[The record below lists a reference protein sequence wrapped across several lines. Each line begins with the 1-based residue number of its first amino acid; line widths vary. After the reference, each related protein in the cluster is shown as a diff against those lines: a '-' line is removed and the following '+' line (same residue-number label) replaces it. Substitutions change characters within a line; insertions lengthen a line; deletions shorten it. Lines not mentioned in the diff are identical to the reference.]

1 MQIDLT
7 GKVALITGASKG
19 LGKAMAHRFASSG
32 ADIAIM
38 ARNLDALN
46 ATAHA
51 IAADTGRI
59 VRGYVCDVSR
69 AAELE
74 KAFDAVQEDFPVI
87 DILVNNAGSS
97 ARSPVAS
104 LTHDMLFADID
115 LKISPALRLAQRVL
129 PGMREQR
136 WGRILNVVN
145 IGAKAPQPGS
155 APTSMT
161 RAAGIAMTKVMAHEF
176 AKHNILVNALC
187 VGRIRSEQWARNH
200 LRDHPEVS
208 FEEYLRERAA
218 DIPLG
223 RMGEPQEFA
232 QIACFLASDLAS
244 YITGTAINVDGG
256 ASPVV

>member
-1 MQIDLT
+1 MQVDLT

-19 LGKAMAHRFASSG
+19 LGKAMAHRFALSG
-32 ADIAIM
+32 ADIVMM
-38 ARNLDALN
+38 ARNPDVLHSTAREI
-46 ATAHA
+46 AT
-51 IAADTGRI
+51 DTGRK
-59 VRGYVCDVSR
+59 VRGYVCDVSH
-69 AAELE
+69 ATTLE
-74 KAFDAVQEDFPVI
+74 QAYKTIQKDFPVI

-97 ARSPVAS
+97 ARSPVAN

-115 LKISPALRLAQRVL
+115 LKISPALRLVQLVL
-129 PGMREQR
+129 PAMREQR

-176 AKHNILVNALC
+176 ARHNILVNALC
-187 VGRIRSEQWARNH
+187 VGRIRSEQWVRNH

-208 FEEYLRERAA
+208 FEEYLRERSA

-223 RMGEPQEFA
+223 RMGEAQEFA